1 MNEKMLKRKMIR
13 KKKAMM
19 DIDITSLMDI
29 MTILLVFLLKS
40 YNPSDLFVDL
50 TKDIELP
57 ASKVKELG
65 ENSIIIKV
73 DKNLVS
79 TIDGT
84 KIKDDQHLQNVLN
97 EKKAYYD
104 KTYAKFKRKPASHI
118 PLNLVVHKDLTYK
131 SIKPILNMATISGF
145 NSFKFIVKAKD

>member
-1 MNEKMLKRKMIR
+1 MNEKILKRKMIR
-13 KKKAMM
+13 KKKGMM

-57 ASKVKELG
+57 GSKVKELG
-65 ENSIIIKV
+65 ENSIIVKV
-73 DKNLVS
+73 DKNLKS
-79 TIDGT
+79 TIDGVEV
-84 KIKDDQHLQNVLN
+84 KNDEHMQALLN
-97 EKKAYYD
+97 EKKLYFD
-104 KTYAKFKRKPASHI
+104 KNFAKHKRSPAGHV
-118 PLNLVVHKDLTYK
+118 PLNLVIHKDIAYK
-131 SIKPILNMATISGF
+131 SIKPILNMATVSGF